1 MKYSRAAATFP
12 TPAQF
17 PRISTIDGDSQQRAS
32 QRDDLTSQERENDHG
47 SDARRPSRDLKA
59 PHSRPSR

>member
-17 PRISTIDGDSQQRAS
+17 PRISTQDGDSQQRAS
-32 QRDDLTSQERENDHG
+32 QRDDLTSQEREG
-47 SDARRPSRDLKA
+47 TTTAAMPVVRPET
-59 PHSRPSR
+59 